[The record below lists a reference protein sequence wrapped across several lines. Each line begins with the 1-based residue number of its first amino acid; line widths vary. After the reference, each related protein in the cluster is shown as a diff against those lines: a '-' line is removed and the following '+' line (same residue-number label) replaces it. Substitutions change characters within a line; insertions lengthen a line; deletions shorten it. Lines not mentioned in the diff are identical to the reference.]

1 MPSYTLN
8 NSKELNT
15 VSGSSTRTNEW
26 KKTFTQKKIQISMY
40 IPVCVNVCA
49 CVSVMCMYGCS
60 SMSIIWI
67 LLWTKHGG
75 SNVQTVRWCY
85 SAGIRSVGASPASAV
100 PTHTH
105 PPFILLSA
113 AHLHRGFTGDKEE
126 SVSFSDTPL
135 SPVITLNKSCFQ
147 LHALHDCYSI
157 FITHSV
163 QPWMLPRMRRHK
175 CLTWIKH
182 LSLTEQLPNMWN

>member
-60 SMSIIWI
+60 SVSIIWI

-105 PPFILLSA
+105 CQLHLSCCLLYIFTGASPETKRRASASQILLSVQWS
-113 AHLHRGFTGDKEE
+113 HWINP
-126 SVSFSDTPL
+126 VSSCMHYMTVILYL
-135 SPVITLNKSCFQ
+135 SHIQCSPE
-147 LHALHDCYSI
+147 CYPECDG
-157 FITHSV
+157 TNV
-163 QPWMLPRMRRHK
+163 
-175 CLTWIKH
+175 
-182 LSLTEQLPNMWN
+182 